1 MGARNETDSALW
13 TSRRRDL
20 GLAAAGASVVHLL
33 AYSLANQF
41 PRGPAREL
49 TMTLLDHAV
58 PFLPWTVFIYLSAYV
73 MIIGTFL
80 TCRRRTTAD
89 RYVVGQL
96 VLIGVSTVTHW
107 ALPVA
112 FPRAHYPVPAELASA
127 PAYAMELLRSYD
139 APTSCMPSLHVSAAV
154 LAALLIQRDRP
165 RAFPWLLGWAALIA
179 LSTLTT
185 KQHYLLDVVAGLLL
199 AMVVAFATGRV
210 SSWLGVGLNGRFRK
224 DDFVDDR

>member
-1 MGARNETDSALW
+1 MGTNGTNTAHW
-13 TSRRRDL
+13 PSRRRDL
-20 GLAAAGASVVHLL
+20 GLAAAGASVVHLV
-33 AYSLANQF
+33 AYFLANQF
-41 PRGPAREL
+41 PRGAPREL

-96 VLIGVSTVTHW
+96 VLIGVSTLTHW
-107 ALPVA
+107 AMPVA
-112 FPRAHYPVPAELASA
+112 FPRGHFPVPADLASA
-127 PAYAMELLRSYD
+127 PAYAMELLRSFD
-139 APTSCMPSLHVSAAV
+139 APTSCMPSLHVSTVV

-165 RAFPWLLGWAALIA
+165 RAFPWLLAWAGLIA
-179 LSTLTT
+179 LSTMTT
-185 KQHYLLDVVAGLLL
+185 KQHYLLDVVAGLVL
-199 AMVVAFATGRV
+199 AMVVAVAASRV
-210 SSWLGVGLNGRFRK
+210 SSWLGVGLNDRFRK